1 MIDRLSDVRQI
12 SGRRSLRHE
21 KQVEQK
27 LKTQNTTIIPSF
39 KRIVQLKR
47 QNIRA
52 GGVAIYQNVHDCI
65 NIVTTNMGLQIN
77 NATSFNTANQ
87 NDLGEMSQRSKE
99 KKYYCQ
105 YLYISKPKY
114 FMYFSIYS

>member
-52 GGVAIYQNVHDCI
+52 GGEAI
-65 NIVTTNMGLQIN
+65 
-77 NATSFNTANQ
+77 
-87 NDLGEMSQRSKE
+87 
-99 KKYYCQ
+99 
-105 YLYISKPKY
+105 
-114 FMYFSIYS
+114 